1 MENSGFD
8 RVAVQLPLY
17 RDKLLELP
25 ALIKEQICDIRLKI
39 GQPVTLF
46 GREGPMFLRD
56 SGSIARSLGPGLV
69 IVNQSAL
76 QEVFLHICG
85 HSVFSHENEIRQGY
99 VQMPGGVRAG
109 LCGTAVLEKGR
120 VRGMRDISSLVFR
133 VPRDVPGCADRLF
146 RSGIDPARGLLLA
159 GEPGSGKTTL
169 LREIARVLSVGQ
181 FTPCRRVAVL
191 DSRGELGSGFDLG
204 PCADVLQGF
213 PKERAFGM
221 ALRTLSPEAI
231 VCDELSPQ
239 DLGSVR
245 QSAYAGVGLVAT
257 VHGGRDHAASRPLC
271 RKLLQTGGFAYFATL
286 RGRDSPCRLQR
297 VEALG

>member
-109 LCGTAVLEKGR
+109 LVLLVLFITKGYIQFCLRKFLKDILEAVLQQA
-120 VRGMRDISSLVFR
+120 VNISHV
-133 VPRDVPGCADRLF
+133 V
-146 RSGIDPARGLLLA
+146 
-159 GEPGSGKTTL
+159 
-169 LREIARVLSVGQ
+169 
-181 FTPCRRVAVL
+181 
-191 DSRGELGSGFDLG
+191 
-204 PCADVLQGF
+204 
-213 PKERAFGM
+213 
-221 ALRTLSPEAI
+221 
-231 VCDELSPQ
+231 
-239 DLGSVR
+239 
-245 QSAYAGVGLVAT
+245 
-257 VHGGRDHAASRPLC
+257 
-271 RKLLQTGGFAYFATL
+271 
-286 RGRDSPCRLQR
+286 
-297 VEALG
+297 